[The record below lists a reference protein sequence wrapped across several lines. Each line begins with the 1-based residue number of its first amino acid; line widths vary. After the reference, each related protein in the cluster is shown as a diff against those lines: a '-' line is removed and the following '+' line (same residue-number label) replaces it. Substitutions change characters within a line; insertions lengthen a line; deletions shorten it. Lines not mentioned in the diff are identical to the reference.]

1 MNWGCLMLTEQEF
14 KNKLG
19 LLVRKMRNRKGIASD
34 KLSVDYTTV
43 NQIENGHINPRAYTL
58 YKILIDLD
66 IDLDSLLKEKQ
77 REHVS
82 TEEILI
88 QKIRLL
94 SEEQQK
100 SLIAFLNQFEIRE
113 KQLKVSS
120 LLQPFF

>member
-1 MNWGCLMLTEQEF
+1 MLTEREF
-14 KNKLG
+14 KNELG
-19 LLVRKMRNRKGIASD
+19 SFVRKIRNRKGIASD

-77 REHVS
+77 QEHIS
-82 TEEILI
+82 TEELLI
-88 QKIRLL
+88 QKIRML

-100 SLIAFLNQFEIRE
+100 SLIALLSEFEIKKKKYIKKR
-113 KQLKVSS
+113 LSS
-120 LLQPFF
+120 ASFFIVR

>member
-1 MNWGCLMLTEQEF
+1 MLTEREF
-14 KNKLG
+14 KNELG
-19 LLVRKMRNRKGIASD
+19 SFVRKIRNRKGIASD

-77 REHVS
+77 QEHIS
-82 TEEILI
+82 TEELLI
-88 QKIRLL
+88 QKIRML

-100 SLIAFLNQFEIRE
+100 SLISLLSEFEI
-113 KQLKVSS
+113 KKKNI
-120 LLQPFF
+120 

>member
-1 MNWGCLMLTEQEF
+1 MLTEQEF

-66 IDLDSLLKEKQ
+66 IDIDSLLKEKQ
-77 REHVS
+77 QEHIS

-113 KQLKVSS
+113 K
-120 LLQPFF
+120 

>member
-1 MNWGCLMLTEQEF
+1 MLTEREF

-19 LLVRKMRNRKGIASD
+19 LFVRKLRNRKGIASD

-66 IDLDSLLKEKQ
+66 TDLDSLLTEKQ
-77 REHVS
+77 REQKDL
-82 TEEILI
+82 EDILI

-94 SEEQQK
+94 DDEK
-100 SLIAFLNQFEIRE
+100 KKALIAFLNSFDITE
-113 KQLKVSS
+113 K
-120 LLQPFF
+120 